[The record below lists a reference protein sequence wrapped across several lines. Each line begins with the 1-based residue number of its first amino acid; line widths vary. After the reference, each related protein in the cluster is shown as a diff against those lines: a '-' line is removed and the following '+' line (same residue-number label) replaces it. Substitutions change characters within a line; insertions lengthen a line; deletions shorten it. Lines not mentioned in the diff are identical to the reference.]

1 MDKPEQEQKAVR
13 ITALV
18 VSHNRADLL
27 RRCIES
33 LERSQDRDTMEIIV
47 VDNGSADGSPQL
59 ESEFPGTRFIKLPR
73 NFGLTK
79 ALNIG
84 MRAAAGEFILLL
96 HDDTEVSPETAAGLA
111 SVLERESDAGAAI
124 PLLVDENDR
133 PAPQVRSL
141 PNPSNARE
149 PWRPADAG
157 RPIEYALGAAIMFRG
172 FYLRALRQIDERYGQ
187 YGSDAELCAQV
198 RRSGKKIA
206 LVSSARVVHHSAPS
220 KDGLRD
226 ADFQLG
232 RAVFLGKRFGFLT
245 GLKARLGAVLGALGA
260 TLTFRD
266 IGYNVSRL
274 RFLASG
280 QKMDGTQRHR

>member
-1 MDKPEQEQKAVR
+1 MR

-18 VSHNRADLL
+18 VSRNRADLL

-33 LERSQDRDTMEIIV
+33 LERSRDRDTMEIIV
-47 VDNGSADGSPQL
+47 VDNGSSDGSPRL
-59 ESEFPGTRFIKLPR
+59 ESEFPGARFIKLPR

-84 MRAAAGEFILLL
+84 MRAAAGEFILVL
-96 HDDTEVSPETAAGLA
+96 HDDTEVSPETAAALA
-111 SVLERESDAGAAI
+111 SVLESESDAGAAI
-124 PLLVDENDR
+124 PLLVDENGN
-133 PAPQVRSL
+133 PAPQVRGL
-141 PNPSNARE
+141 PNPSNAGE
-149 PWRPADAG
+149 PWRPADTG

-187 YGSDAELCAQV
+187 YGSDAELSAQV
-198 RRSGKKIA
+198 RRSGKKIT
-206 LVSSARVVHHSAPS
+206 LVSSVRVVHHSAPS

-232 RAVFLGKRFGFLT
+232 RAVFLAKRFGFLT
-245 GLKARLGAVLGALGA
+245 GLKARVGAVLGALGA

-266 IGYNVSRL
+266 FGYNVSRL